1 MTMKEGKLSLSEV
14 QALMPTIETYADQPL
29 IQAGGGIIL
38 VKDLNHRFVASN
50 AVFSRFSGINPY
62 KLQGLSDS
70 DMPWAER
77 SDIYTN
83 HENAILSGE
92 TYNVLEPLPGVVKAF
107 LHTSKEIIYDKN
119 GLPAGTTATAII
131 MNGAIDFSNIA
142 GTAKLIKVYPY
153 QGVNLTAN
161 EAKVLF
167 FILKGMKRR
176 QISEVMNMSLA
187 NHDYYLRSIKLK
199 FHTDSIVK
207 LIEICIERG
216 YHENFPFQI
225 VT

>member
-1 MTMKEGKLSLSEV
+1 MEKEVRPFTGEDQVLE
-14 QALMPTIETYADQPL
+14 PTIESYVDKPL
-29 IQAGGGIIL
+29 IHAGGGIIL

-50 AVFSRFSGINPY
+50 TVFSRFSGVHPY
-62 KLQGLSDS
+62 KLQGLNDF

-77 SDIYTN
+77 RDIYTN

-92 TYNVLEPLPGVVKAF
+92 NYNVLEPLPGVIKAF

-119 GLPAGTTATAII
+119 GHPAGTLATAII
-131 MNGAIDFSNIA
+131 MNGAFDFSNIA
-142 GTAKLIKVYPY
+142 GISKFMKVTPY

-167 FILKGMKRR
+167 FILKGMKRKR
-176 QISEVMNMSLA
+176 IADVMNMSLT
-187 NHDYYLRSIKLK
+187 NYDYYLRSIKFK
-199 FHTDSIVK
+199 FHTNSIVN

-225 VT
+225 VM